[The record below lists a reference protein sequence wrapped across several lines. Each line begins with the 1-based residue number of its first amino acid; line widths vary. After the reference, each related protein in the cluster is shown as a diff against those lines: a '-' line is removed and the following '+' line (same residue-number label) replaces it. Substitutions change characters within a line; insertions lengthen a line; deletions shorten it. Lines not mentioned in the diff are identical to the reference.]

1 MNYRRLNIL
10 KEQLPSLL
18 FISGMPGVG
27 KSTIA
32 HNILINNP
40 DYIIIEEVDI
50 IREALRGYINLNSDV
65 LNISNNYK
73 KIINCASYEL
83 NFEEFLYQCKILQ
96 PSILAICLRL
106 QRKKIPAIIEGVN
119 LDYISMYQSLEI
131 NFLDFLC
138 INFHISDE
146 KRHHENLLN
155 KYIKDEKFTSKF
167 EDTIVQRSKLCYDRL
182 NIFIS
187 QNSGYR
193 IFNIDLSTN
202 ACNPSLNKQI
212 KNILAY
218 V

>member
-1 MNYRRLNIL
+1 M
-10 KEQLPSLL
+10 KKQLPSLL

-40 DYIIIEEVDI
+40 NYIIIEEVDI
-50 IREALRGYINLNSDV
+50 IREALRGYINSSS
-65 LNISNNYK
+65 NIISIPNNDK

-83 NFEEFLYQCKILQ
+83 NTEEFFYQCKILQ

-119 LDYISMYQSLEI
+119 LDYISMYQSLKI
-131 NFLDFLC
+131 NFSDFLC

-146 KRHHENLLN
+146 KGHHENLSN
-155 KYIKDEKFTSKF
+155 KYMKNEKFTSKF
-167 EDTIVQRSKLCYDRL
+167 ENTIIQRGKLCYDRL
-182 NIFIS
+182 NVFIS
-187 QNSGYR
+187 QNSETR

-202 ACNPSLNKQI
+202 TCNPSLNKQI
-212 KNILAY
+212 KHILTF